1 MREVIDQKLHDLFL
15 LHSIGTYDVGI
26 RQIEGHKV
34 EFVDKPR
41 TFCFRGLAAK
51 DEKIYV
57 YRVAVDSGLT
67 AEKALEMFN
76 EAKET
81 EVPQP
86 TERNGWLGRGVRRQ
100 IVSGFYIDERN
111 YLRRSGGYGKKVR
124 VFEWEHL
131 LIIIFSTR
139 TNLPIFFSPGISC
152 DQPRAS

>member
-1 MREVIDQKLHDLFL
+1 MF
-15 LHSIGTYDVGI
+15 IGKYDVGI

-57 YRVAVDSGLT
+57 YRVAVDSGFT

-81 EVPQP
+81 EAPQP
-86 TERNGWLGRGVRRQ
+86 EARNGWLGRGVRRQ
-100 IVSGFYIDERN
+100 IVSGFYVDERE
-111 YLRRSGGYGKKVR
+111 YLRRNSGWYGKKVSD
-124 VFEWEHL
+124 FQLEHL
-131 LIIIFSTR
+131 SRTRGRNRESTF
-139 TNLPIFFSPGISC
+139 LLLGIS
-152 DQPRAS
+152 RH